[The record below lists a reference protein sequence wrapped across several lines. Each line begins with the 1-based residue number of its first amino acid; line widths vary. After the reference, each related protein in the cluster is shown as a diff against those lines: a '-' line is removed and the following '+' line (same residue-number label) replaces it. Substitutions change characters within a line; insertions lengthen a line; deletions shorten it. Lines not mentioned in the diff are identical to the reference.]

1 MSMSP
6 LYASKRA
13 VVFAILLLFV
23 HVSEAKALSEEQM
36 TEVYSYAYGAEE
48 TLSKADFRQVVR
60 FELLQA
66 EWNATFVPLVK
77 GLNDPAV
84 DPEQWDRMA
93 QKRLNDALL
102 IKAKMFMAAAQIKD
116 THAQA
121 IIKRASEINGK
132 IHLAWVDMREAM
144 ADGDQ
149 AAFRSAGLRGQ
160 SLAQEKLMLAGPIIR
175 RLKEKLGDEV
185 VDKALE
191 RELRELAKKVGM

>member
-1 MSMSP
+1 MSR
-6 LYASKRA
+6 LLASMRTVA
-13 VVFAILLLFV
+13 LTLTMLLG
-23 HVSEAKALSEEQM
+23 HTAEAKALSEEQM
-36 TEVYSYAYGAEE
+36 TEVYSYAYGAEGR
-48 TLSKADFRQVVR
+48 LSKADFRQVVR

-66 EWNATFVPLVK
+66 EWKATFVPLVR

-84 DPEQWDRMA
+84 DPEQWNRMA

-116 THAQA
+116 TPAQA

-160 SLAQEKLMLAGPIIR
+160 SLAQEKVMLAGPIIR